1 MNILKPKIFVWILL
15 FIFTIPTFYS
25 LVRPG
30 FFPMQDDLQAF
41 RIFEMDK
48 CFQEL
53 QFPCRWVPDP
63 GYQYGYPQFIYYP
76 PGVYYLGEI
85 IHLIGFQFID
95 SVKILFAVGFVFSAF
110 AMFLFLRNFL
120 GIWPGFVGTLLYTY
134 IPYKAVEVY
143 VRGAMS
149 EFWAL
154 VFFPLLFWSS
164 YMLIKKRGLNYFCF
178 FAISVALLLTTH
190 NLMSLIFFPVL
201 GIWILSLIILEKK
214 WKETIKI
221 GLSGLFGLG
230 LAAFFTL
237 PVLFERQFAHT
248 ESLLGGYFDYRQ
260 HFVDVYQLFISN
272 HWGFGSSYL
281 GPGDDLSLTTGHVQ
295 WVLSLLAVILG
306 IVNFRKNK
314 ELAILTFVLSMVEL
328 LVLFMMHQKSSF
340 LWSPIPFLTYL
351 QFPWRFNA
359 VSIFL
364 LSALSAISIYQIS
377 KLHFKKSNIASLV
390 VGILS
395 VVIAFVMYA
404 SFFQPLKW
412 LNISDKDKFS
422 GNLWEKQL
430 TISIFDYLPIYAKLP
445 PIEKAPKLP
454 EVMSGDVDFI
464 SYVKKASSQKGEILV
479 FEKSRLRLPL
489 FHFPGMKVFID
500 GKEVKH
506 IYNDCRR
513 QEFCLGLITFDV
525 SPGRHIIEARLTN
538 TFIRSIGDYLTLTSL
553 VFVVFLF
560 YVYYSKKK
568 IY

>member
-1 MNILKPKIFVWILL
+1 MSILKSQIFVWFLL
-15 FIFTIPTFYS
+15 FIFTTPTFIS

-76 PGVYYLGEI
+76 PSVYYFGEI
-85 IHLIGFQFID
+85 IHLVGFQFID
-95 SVKILFAVGFVFSAF
+95 SVKILFILGFILSALG
-110 AMFLFLRNFL
+110 MFLFLKNFL
-120 GIWPGFVGTLLYTY
+120 GIWPGFVGALLYTY
-134 IPYKAVEVY
+134 IPYKSVEVY

-149 EFWAL
+149 EFWSL

-164 YMLIKKRGLNYFCF
+164 YMLIKKGSLNYFCF
-178 FAISVALLLTTH
+178 FALCVGALLATH
-190 NLMSLIFFPVL
+190 NLMSIIFFPVL
-201 GIWILSLIILEKK
+201 GVWIISLIILEKK
-214 WKETIKI
+214 WKEILKVFLA
-221 GLSGLFGLG
+221 GLLGLG
-230 LAAFFTL
+230 IAGFFTL

-260 HFVDVYQLFISN
+260 HFVNLYQLFISN
-272 HWGFGSSYL
+272 HFGYGSSYL
-281 GPGDDLSLTTGHVQ
+281 GPGDDLSLTTGHIQ
-295 WVLSLLAVILG
+295 WILSLVAIILG
-306 IVNFRKNK
+306 VINFKKNK
-314 ELAILTFVLSMVEL
+314 KLSIITFILLATETF
-328 LVLFMMHQKSSF
+328 VLFMMHQKSSF
-340 LWSPIPFLTYL
+340 LWSPITFLTYL
-351 QFPWRFNA
+351 QFPWRFMA

-364 LSALSAISIYQIS
+364 VSTLSAISIYQIS
-377 KLHFKKSNIASLV
+377 KLLFKKSNTAALI

-395 VVIAFVMYA
+395 VIVAFIMYA

-422 GNLWEKQL
+422 GLLWEKQL

-445 PIEKAPKLP
+445 PVQKAPPLP
-454 EVMSGDVDFI
+454 EVLEGEVNFI
-464 SYVKKASSQKGEILV
+464 NYEKFASSQKGKINVL
-479 FEKSRLRLPL
+479 EKSRLRLPL
-489 FHFPGMKVFID
+489 FDFPGMKVFVD
-500 GKEVKH
+500 GKEAKH
-506 IYNDCRR
+506 IHNDCRG

-525 SPGRHIIEARLTN
+525 GVGHHIIEARLTN
-538 TFIRSIGDYLTLTSL
+538 TPVRSIGDYLTLISL
-553 VFVVFLF
+553 VFVIFLF